1 MTEKDMVHTHKKRKT
16 LLAENT
22 ASKKKKL
29 WPLDSHFITSTSNCI
44 NSSSVHMSITHL
56 YRHQT
61 LHITLLLKSSLSD
74 DSLKWGSRGY
84 KHKSKK
90 RTIFSSR
97 PHTSAIAASFFTPQ
111 RKQLIFAFELYCVTC
126 EEVWRKKKKKS
137 TSCSANTQAAVSW
150 NWANIKIIVKKEK
163 KKGTVHLYSSAANQQ
178 HQCSQQ
184 LISVCTST
192 YDPQ

>member
-163 KKGTVHLYSSAANQQ
+163 KKRYGSPL
-178 HQCSQQ
+178 
-184 LISVCTST
+184 
-192 YDPQ
+192 